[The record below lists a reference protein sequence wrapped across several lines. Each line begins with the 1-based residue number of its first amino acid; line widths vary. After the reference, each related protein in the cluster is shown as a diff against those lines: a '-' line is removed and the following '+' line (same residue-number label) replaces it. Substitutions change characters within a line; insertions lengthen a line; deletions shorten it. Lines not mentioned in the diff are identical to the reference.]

1 MDYVILL
8 TFQEIMQIDNMRKLE
23 KKVSYG
29 RGRGG
34 QSKSCIKVK
43 KNVADSDIEKYL

>member
-1 MDYVILL
+1 MTKI
-8 TFQEIMQIDNMRKLE
+8 EKMRKLE

-34 QSKSCIKVK
+34 QSKSCMKIKE
-43 KNVADSDIEKYL
+43 NVQDEDIEKYL